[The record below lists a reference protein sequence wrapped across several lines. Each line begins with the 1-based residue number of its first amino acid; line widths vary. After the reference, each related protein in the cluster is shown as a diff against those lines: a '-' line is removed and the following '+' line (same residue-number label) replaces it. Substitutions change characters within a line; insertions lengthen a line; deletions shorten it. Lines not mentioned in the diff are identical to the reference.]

1 MHDKPVL
8 VLSLAAEQPG
18 NGAGPIVVNQCFRF
32 QQACGLS
39 LSQAQKDDDAVER
52 GAGPARQGIPR
63 AGAVICT

>member
-8 VLSLAAEQPG
+8 VLSLTAEHPG
-18 NGAGPIVVNQCFRF
+18 NGAGPIVFNRCFRF

-39 LSQAQKDDDAVER
+39 FSQAQEDGDAVER
-52 GAGPARQGIPR
+52 GAGPARLGIPR